1 MKPIELADLTVSEIM
16 RRWPA
21 AMRLFIDRRLLCV
34 GCPIAPFHTL
44 TDVARE
50 HGVDY
55 DDLLE
60 AVLVIAN
67 ALRLG
72 AGTSSKVSASDVDT
86 DMPRVDVVPEAA

>member
-44 TDVARE
+44 TDVARA

-60 AVLVIAN
+60 AVLTIAN
-67 ALRLG
+67 AEQ
-72 AGTSSKVSASDVDT
+72 ATIAQASAR
-86 DMPRVDVVPEAA
+86 PRSGRAHADRRP